1 MALVLECAVAQFAE
15 AVEKDGA
22 GERIAGFT
30 LVEDAAGATPLF
42 GIVEPVEHE
51 QGALD
56 PPELAQCASDRVL
69 TRKTWRATGI
79 AMAQRLAD
87 RRQDVSDLSEAEI
100 IALLHSCFLE
110 VAPRQYAH
118 LDQENLATSI
128 DKMFGNISM
137 EVAAT
142 ANSSPT
148 MQ

>member
-1 MALVLECAVAQFAE
+1 MKLCHAAAMTTADDLDAFWEALHGPTGDL
-15 AVEKDGA
+15 
-22 GERIAGFT
+22 
-30 LVEDAAGATPLF
+30 L
-42 GIVEPVEHE
+42 
-51 QGALD
+51 
-56 PPELAQCASDRVL
+56 
-69 TRKTWRATGI
+69 RATGI